1 MNINKLKNKF
11 FNQMKFDEKLSSFT
25 WFGVGGDAEILFT
38 PDNIDRVINFIK
50 DKPKNLRVFI
60 IGAGSNILIRD
71 NGIKGISLL
80 TKNLNNITMDEKGVI
95 TAESGANDIQVAR
108 FARENERTDL
118 EFLVGIPGTVGG
130 GIRMNSGAFG
140 SEFKDV
146 LIDVN
151 AINQS
156 GELKTFTSEELGM
169 KYRHI
174 DLSSDWI
181 FNSARFKTSVGNK
194 KDIQSKMKEIIRL
207 RGKSQPTGVKTA
219 GSTFMNTSKYK
230 AWELIDKAGCRG
242 LKFGDAMIS
251 EKHCNFIINTK
262 KSSAQEIENLGEL
275 VKEKVMASSGIDMNW
290 EIQKVGLKW
299 K

>member
-38 PDNIDRVINFIK
+38 PDNIDGVINFIK

-118 EFLVGIPGTVGG
+118 EFLVGIPGTIGG

-207 RGKSQPTGVKTA
+207 RGKSQPTGVKTG

-290 EIQKVGLKW
+290 EIQKVGLK
-299 K
+299 

>member
-1 MNINKLKNKF
+1 MNINQLKNKF
-11 FNQMKFDEKLSSFT
+11 FNQIKFDTKLSSFT

-38 PDNIDRVINFIK
+38 PDNIVGAINFIK
-50 DKPKNLRVFI
+50 EKPKELKIFT

-71 NGIKGISLL
+71 NGIKAVSLL
-80 TKNLNNITMDEKGVI
+80 TKNLNNITIDEKGII
-95 TAESGANDIQVAR
+95 TAESGAIDIQVAR

-118 EFLVGIPGTVGG
+118 EFLVGIPGTIGG

-151 AINQS
+151 AINQL
-156 GELKTFTSEELGM
+156 GELRTFTSEELGM
-169 KYRHI
+169 KYRNI
-174 DLSSDWI
+174 DLGSDWI
-181 FNSARFKTSVGNK
+181 FNSARFKTSIGNK
-194 KDIQSKMKEIIRL
+194 KNIQSKMKEIIEL
-207 RGKSQPTGVKTA
+207 RKKSQPTGVKTG

-290 EIQKVGLKW
+290 EIQKVGLK
-299 K
+299 

>member
-1 MNINKLKNKF
+1 
-11 FNQMKFDEKLSSFT
+11 MKFDEKLSSFT

-50 DKPKNLRVFI
+50 DKPKNLRIFT

-118 EFLVGIPGTVGG
+118 EFLVGIPGTIGG

-207 RGKSQPTGVKTA
+207 RGKSQPTGVKTG

-290 EIQKVGLKW
+290 EIQKVGLK
-299 K
+299 

>member
-11 FNQMKFDEKLSSFT
+11 FNQIKFDTKLSSFT

-38 PDNIDRVINFIK
+38 PDNIVGAINFIK
-50 DKPKNLRVFI
+50 EKPKDLKVFP

-71 NGIKGISLL
+71 NGIKGVSLL
-80 TKNLNNITMDEKGVI
+80 TKNLNNITMDEKGII
-95 TAESGANDIQVAR
+95 TAESGAIDIQVAR

-151 AINQS
+151 AINQL
-156 GELKTFTSEELGM
+156 GALRTFTSEELGM
-169 KYRHI
+169 KYRNI
-174 DLSSDWI
+174 DLGSDWI
-181 FNSARFKTSVGNK
+181 FNSARFKTSIGNK
-194 KDIQSKMKEIIRL
+194 KNIQSKMKEIIGL
-207 RGKSQPTGVKTA
+207 RKQSQPTGVKTG
-219 GSTFMNTSKYK
+219 GSTFMNTSNYK

-251 EKHCNFIINTK
+251 EKHCNFIINTR
-262 KSSAQEIENLGEL
+262 KSSAQEIEKLGEL
-275 VKEKVMASSGIDMNW
+275 VKEKVMTSSGINLNW
-290 EIQKVGLKW
+290 EIQKVGLK
-299 K
+299 

>member
-11 FNQMKFDEKLSSFT
+11 FNQMKFYEKLSSFT

-71 NGIKGISLL
+71 NGIKGIILL

-118 EFLVGIPGTVGG
+118 EFLVGIPGTIGG

-207 RGKSQPTGVKTA
+207 RGKSQPTGVKTG

-251 EKHCNFIINTK
+251 KKHCNFIINTK
-262 KSSAQEIENLGEL
+262 KSSAHEIESLGEL

-290 EIQKVGLKW
+290 EIQKVGLK
-299 K
+299 

>member
-181 FNSARFKTSVGNK
+181 FNSARLKTSVGNK

-207 RGKSQPTGVKTA
+207 RGKSQPTGVKTG

-262 KSSAQEIENLGEL
+262 KSSAQEIEKLGEL

-290 EIQKVGLKW
+290 EIQKVGLK
-299 K
+299 

>member
-108 FARENERTDL
+108 FAREHERTDL
-118 EFLVGIPGTVGG
+118 EFLVGIPGTIGG

-156 GELKTFTSEELGM
+156 GELKIFTSEELGM

-207 RGKSQPTGVKTA
+207 RGKSQPTGVKTG

-262 KSSAQEIENLGEL
+262 KSSAQEIESLGEL

-290 EIQKVGLKW
+290 EIQKVGLK
-299 K
+299 

>member
-118 EFLVGIPGTVGG
+118 EFLVGIPGTIGG

-181 FNSARFKTSVGNK
+181 FNSARFKTSIGNK

-207 RGKSQPTGVKTA
+207 RGKSQPTGVKTG

-290 EIQKVGLKW
+290 EIQKVGLK
-299 K
+299 

>member
-80 TKNLNNITMDEKGVI
+80 TKNLNNITIDEKGVI

-118 EFLVGIPGTVGG
+118 EFLVGIPGTIGG

-207 RGKSQPTGVKTA
+207 RGKSQPTGVKTG

-262 KSSAQEIENLGEL
+262 KSSAQEIESLGEL

-290 EIQKVGLKW
+290 EIQKVGLK
-299 K
+299 

>member
-118 EFLVGIPGTVGG
+118 EFLVGIPGTIGG

-169 KYRHI
+169 KYRRI

-207 RGKSQPTGVKTA
+207 RGKSQPTGVKTG

-275 VKEKVMASSGIDMNW
+275 VKEKVRASSGIDMNW
-290 EIQKVGLKW
+290 EIQKVGLK
-299 K
+299 

>member
-11 FNQMKFDEKLSSFT
+11 FNQIKFDTKLSSFT

-38 PDNIDRVINFIK
+38 PDNIVGAINFIK
-50 DKPKNLRVFI
+50 EKPKDLKVFP

-80 TKNLNNITMDEKGVI
+80 TKNLNNITIDEKGVI

-118 EFLVGIPGTVGG
+118 EFLVGIPGTIGG

-169 KYRHI
+169 KYRRI

-207 RGKSQPTGVKTA
+207 RGKSQPTGVKTG

-290 EIQKVGLKW
+290 EIQKVGLK
-299 K
+299 

>member
-1 MNINKLKNKF
+1 MGLI

-71 NGIKGISLL
+71 NGIKGVSLL
-80 TKNLNNITMDEKGVI
+80 SKNLNNITMDEKGVI

-118 EFLVGIPGTVGG
+118 EFLVGIPGTIGG

-207 RGKSQPTGVKTA
+207 RGKSQPTGVKTG

-290 EIQKVGLKW
+290 EIQKVGLK
-299 K
+299 

>member
-38 PDNIDRVINFIK
+38 PDNIDRVINFIR
-50 DKPKNLRVFI
+50 DKPKNLRVFT

-118 EFLVGIPGTVGG
+118 EFLVGIPGTIGG

-207 RGKSQPTGVKTA
+207 RGKSQPTGVKTG

-290 EIQKVGLKW
+290 EIQKVGLK
-299 K
+299 

>member
-118 EFLVGIPGTVGG
+118 EFLVGIPGTIGG

-181 FNSARFKTSVGNK
+181 FNSARFKTSVGSK

-207 RGKSQPTGVKTA
+207 RGKSQPTGVKTG

-290 EIQKVGLKW
+290 EIQKVGLK
-299 K
+299 

>member
-38 PDNIDRVINFIK
+38 PDNIDGVINFIK
-50 DKPKNLRVFI
+50 DKPKNLRAFI

-207 RGKSQPTGVKTA
+207 RGKSQPIGVKTG

-262 KSSAQEIENLGEL
+262 KSSAQEIESLGEL

-290 EIQKVGLKW
+290 EIQKVGLK
-299 K
+299 

>member
-50 DKPKNLRVFI
+50 DKPKNLRVFT

-118 EFLVGIPGTVGG
+118 EFLVGIPGTIGG

-156 GELKTFTSEELGM
+156 GELKTFTTEELGM

-207 RGKSQPTGVKTA
+207 RGKSQPTGVKTG

-290 EIQKVGLKW
+290 EIQKVGLK
-299 K
+299 

>member
-25 WFGVGGDAEILFT
+25 WFGVGGEAEILFT

-118 EFLVGIPGTVGG
+118 EFLVGIPGTIGG

-207 RGKSQPTGVKTA
+207 RGKSQPTGVKTG

-290 EIQKVGLKW
+290 EIQKVGLK
-299 K
+299 

>member
-108 FARENERTDL
+108 FARNNERTDL
-118 EFLVGIPGTVGG
+118 EFLVGIPGTIGG

-207 RGKSQPTGVKTA
+207 RGKSQPTGVKTG

-290 EIQKVGLKW
+290 EIQKVGLK
-299 K
+299 

>member
-38 PDNIDRVINFIK
+38 PDNINRVINFIK
-50 DKPKNLRVFI
+50 DKPKNLRIFT

-118 EFLVGIPGTVGG
+118 EFLVGIPGTIGG

-169 KYRHI
+169 KYRRI

-207 RGKSQPTGVKTA
+207 RGKSQPTGVKTG

-251 EKHCNFIINTK
+251 KKHCNFIINTK

-290 EIQKVGLKW
+290 EIQKVGLK
-299 K
+299 

>member
-118 EFLVGIPGTVGG
+118 EFLVGIPGTIGG

-207 RGKSQPTGVKTA
+207 RGKSQPTGVKTG

-251 EKHCNFIINTK
+251 KKHCNFIINTK

-290 EIQKVGLKW
+290 EIQKVGLK
-299 K
+299 

>member
-1 MNINKLKNKF
+1 
-11 FNQMKFDEKLSSFT
+11 
-25 WFGVGGDAEILFT
+25 
-38 PDNIDRVINFIK
+38 
-50 DKPKNLRVFI
+50 
-60 IGAGSNILIRD
+60 
-71 NGIKGISLL
+71 
-80 TKNLNNITMDEKGVI
+80 MDEKGVI

-118 EFLVGIPGTVGG
+118 EFLVGIPGTIGG

-174 DLSSDWI
+174 DLGSDWI

-207 RGKSQPTGVKTA
+207 RGKSQPTGVKTG

-251 EKHCNFIINTK
+251 KKHCNFIINTK
-262 KSSAQEIENLGEL
+262 KSSEWNY
-275 VKEKVMASSGIDMNW
+275 VPSVS
-290 EIQKVGLKW
+290 LK
-299 K
+299 KK

>member
-1 MNINKLKNKF
+1 MNINELKNKF

-80 TKNLNNITMDEKGVI
+80 TKNLNNITIDEKGVI

-118 EFLVGIPGTVGG
+118 EFLVGIPGTIGG

-207 RGKSQPTGVKTA
+207 RGKSQPTGVKTG

-262 KSSAQEIENLGEL
+262 KSSAQEIESLGEL

-290 EIQKVGLKW
+290 EIQKVGLK
-299 K
+299 

>member
-38 PDNIDRVINFIK
+38 PDNINRVINFIK
-50 DKPKNLRVFI
+50 DKPKNLKVFI

-118 EFLVGIPGTVGG
+118 EFLVGIPGTIGG

-169 KYRHI
+169 KYRRI

-207 RGKSQPTGVKTA
+207 RGKSQPTGVKTG

-262 KSSAQEIENLGEL
+262 KSSAQEIESLGEL

-290 EIQKVGLKW
+290 EIQKVGLK
-299 K
+299 

>member
-118 EFLVGIPGTVGG
+118 EFLVGIPGTIGG

-174 DLSSDWI
+174 DL
-181 FNSARFKTSVGNK
+181 RF
-194 KDIQSKMKEIIRL
+194 
-207 RGKSQPTGVKTA
+207 
-219 GSTFMNTSKYK
+219 
-230 AWELIDKAGCRG
+230 
-242 LKFGDAMIS
+242 
-251 EKHCNFIINTK
+251 
-262 KSSAQEIENLGEL
+262 
-275 VKEKVMASSGIDMNW
+275 
-290 EIQKVGLKW
+290 
-299 K
+299 

>member
-50 DKPKNLRVFI
+50 DKPKKLKVFT

-80 TKNLNNITMDEKGVI
+80 TKNLNKITMDEKGVI

-118 EFLVGIPGTVGG
+118 EFLVGIPGTIGG

-207 RGKSQPTGVKTA
+207 RGKSQPTGVKTG

-290 EIQKVGLKW
+290 EIQKVGLK
-299 K
+299 

>member
-95 TAESGANDIQVAR
+95 TAESGTNDIQVAR

-118 EFLVGIPGTVGG
+118 EFLVGIPGTIGG

-207 RGKSQPTGVKTA
+207 RGKSQPTGVKTG

-290 EIQKVGLKW
+290 EIQKVGLK
-299 K
+299 

>member
-1 MNINKLKNKF
+1 
-11 FNQMKFDEKLSSFT
+11 MKFDEKLSSFT

-50 DKPKNLRVFI
+50 DKPKNLRIFT

-118 EFLVGIPGTVGG
+118 EFLVGIPGTIGG

-156 GELKTFTSEELGM
+156 GELKTFTSKELGM

-207 RGKSQPTGVKTA
+207 RGKSQPTGVKTG

-290 EIQKVGLKW
+290 EIQKVGLK
-299 K
+299 

>member
-118 EFLVGIPGTVGG
+118 EFLVGIPGTIGG
-130 GIRMNSGAFG
+130 GIRMNSGAYG

-207 RGKSQPTGVKTA
+207 RGKSQPTGVKTG

-290 EIQKVGLKW
+290 EIQKVGLK
-299 K
+299 